1 MTKFI
6 SQEYIVSVLL
16 QTKNINC
23 VSFRTLFNFCSELQK
38 EFNKNNIDA
47 VVMGH
52 SFKECVYKN
61 SDFLELYEVNGE
73 YYIKA
78 KNRSIN
84 KYIFPDWK
92 IYYLMLNKAKDF

>member
-1 MTKFI
+1 MTKII
-6 SQEYIVSVLL
+6 SQEYIISVLL

-23 VSFRTLFNFCSELQK
+23 ISFRTLFDFCNKLQK
-38 EFNKNNIDA
+38 EFNENNIDA

-52 SFKECVYKN
+52 SFKECVYRN

-78 KNRSIN
+78 KNRNIN
-84 KYIFPDWK
+84 KYIFPDWE
-92 IYYLMLNKAKDF
+92 IYCLMFNRAKEF